1 MPTYEPKVVCFS
13 CKFSWGYLG
22 DQEELSHR
30 IKNWIPIIC
39 TGKVDTIHILNAY
52 KQGADGVLILGCPEG
67 HCHYQ
72 DGNFEMRKRVH
83 LLYKV
88 LEDYGIERERLQ
100 LSLSLDTDGKTMPM
114 LVKQMSDSIRA
125 LGPLKNGGVQSE
137 KTVEAGR

>member
-22 DQEELSHR
+22 DQEELSRR
-30 IKNWIPIIC
+30 IKNWVPIIC

-88 LEDYGIERERLQ
+88 LKDYGIERERLQ

-125 LGPLKNGGVQSE
+125 LAPLKNGGVQSE